1 MGTLNVSI
9 LGESISIDML
19 DVEAAMRD
27 RIWSKRLNSNGSPI
41 PTDLVDTGKLRDT
54 FSIDGNK
61 IIVQSY
67 ATYLEDKYGVIFDF
81 TDAELELIADKIL
94 EQLTKV

>member
-1 MGTLNVSI
+1 MGILNISI

-19 DVEAAMRD
+19 EIEVAMRD
-27 RIWSKRLNSNGSPI
+27 RIWTKRLNSVGSPI
-41 PTDLVDTGKLRDT
+41 PTALVDTGKLRDT

-81 TDAELELIADKIL
+81 TDAEIELIADKIL
-94 EQLTKV
+94 EQLNKV